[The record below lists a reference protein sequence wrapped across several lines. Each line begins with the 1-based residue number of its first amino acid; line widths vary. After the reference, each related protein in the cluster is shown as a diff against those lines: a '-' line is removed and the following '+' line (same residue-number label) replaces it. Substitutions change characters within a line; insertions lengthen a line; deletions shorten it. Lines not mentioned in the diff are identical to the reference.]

1 MFWNRKNRKK
11 DVKEADGS
19 GTTSSTVTADE
30 AAEDE
35 RNEPEALEA
44 ATENG
49 AHADTD
55 TAAEKADEA
64 EESKGAKDV
73 EANDAVPDTDD
84 ADDEGSKDTSA
95 GAVQAEDDE
104 EADPE
109 PEVPGIGEPDA
120 DGIQR
125 VRSEG
130 VLKVDGEEFDV
141 VSNTWIV
148 DVDDEGVVV
157 VDPAHDAK
165 AILEAVGKREIYLVA
180 CTNGY
185 NTHIEAAVEVAE
197 RDEAPIALH
206 RREIRPWRRVH
217 GAEHRPDL
225 EIEGGGKLQA
235 GDKEVDILP
244 LPGTAT
250 GSVAYYI
257 SELGAVFSGDTL
269 RKGELGTVGEGYVD
283 YTRQLHSVG
292 EVLMSLP
299 PDTRILPDRGPET
312 TVGNETKN
320 FEDWV

>member
-11 DVKEADGS
+11 DVKEAGGS

-30 AAEDE
+30 AADE
-35 RNEPEALEA
+35 ERDEPEAPE
-44 ATENG
+44 
-49 AHADTD
+49 
-55 TAAEKADEA
+55 TAAETGADEEPEGA
-64 EESKGAKDV
+64 AAAKDDTAT
-73 EANDAVPDTDD
+73 EGDESNEDAT
-84 ADDEGSKDTSA
+84 ADDVK
-95 GAVQAEDDE
+95 AEDDE
-104 EADPE
+104 EAEPE

-120 DGIQR
+120 EGIQR
-125 VRSEG
+125 VRTEG
-130 VLKVDGEEFDV
+130 VLQVDGEEFDV

-157 VDPAHDAK
+157 IDPAHDAE

-217 GAEHRPDL
+217 GAEHRPEL
-225 EIEGGGKLQA
+225 EVEGGGKLQA

-244 LPGTAT
+244 VPGTST

-257 SELGAVFSGDTL
+257 PELGAVFSGDTL

-292 EVLMSLP
+292 EVLLSLP

-312 TVGNETKN
+312 TVGGEAKN
-320 FEDWV
+320 FEAWV